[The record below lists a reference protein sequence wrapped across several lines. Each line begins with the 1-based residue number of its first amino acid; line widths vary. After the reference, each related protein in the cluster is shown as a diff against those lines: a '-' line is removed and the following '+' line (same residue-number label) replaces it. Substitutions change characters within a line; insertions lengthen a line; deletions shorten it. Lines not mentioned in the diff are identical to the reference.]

1 MKAVALPEAID
12 ALTRVPE
19 TWHGAVYLG
28 NHILGRCQHM
38 GRCHHKHR
46 TRRAAQLCAA
56 KMMRALE
63 KR

>member
-12 ALTRVPE
+12 ALTRVSE
-19 TWHGAVYLG
+19 TWHGVVLDIWSELA
-28 NHILGRCQHM
+28 RCK
-38 GRCHHKHR
+38 HKHR

-63 KR
+63 KKKS